1 MSSLEGQLKSKLTY
15 GESFLNIT
23 SEVFKALF
31 GLGLDL
37 TVLPLLLKVFKKN
50 NKKEAISLMHLLVY
64 GKYKLSIL
72 LFLLRIIY
80 VLKFY
85 FIFFSR
91 I

>member
-50 NKKEAISLMHLLVY
+50 NKKEAISLLMCLAVY
-64 GKYKLSIL
+64 GKYKLSL